1 MLRRECDSR
10 QDSRCASALGNPPRK
25 ASPLLEGNPTLLS
38 LECDNGSSHY
48 FCLEHVEELLEDLM
62 ALSRMATTDEPSA
75 LPPTPPSSVRLASLD
90 ELAVDPAAAGRVTPE
105 RVESRGFQLN
115 LGQSIGVPSLCSVVM
130 KRIAHLFREMRLL
143 T

>member
-1 MLRRECDSR
+1 MASFLQNCNH
-10 QDSRCASALGNPPRK
+10 RCAVSTSANV
-25 ASPLLEGNPTLLS
+25 T
-38 LECDNGSSHY
+38 
-48 FCLEHVEELLEDLM
+48 F
-62 ALSRMATTDEPSA
+62 
-75 LPPTPPSSVRLASLD
+75 SVRLASLD

-115 LGQSIGVPSLCSVVM
+115 LGQSIGVPSLCPVVM